1 MPELTGKSAEANADA
16 LSSEAMAKAA
26 STITQQQALI
36 GELQSA
42 RQHAVKTAAALAEA
56 AKLAQEGRIDLEDIF
71 ETADRLLKSGNVKL
85 SSLDEAFDQSPG
97 DLLGPE
103 AEAETKRSDATSAT
117 APGADVLTT
126 ALRALR

>member
-1 MPELTGKSAEANADA
+1 MPDNTVKGAQATAEALSTEA
-16 LSSEAMAKAA
+16 LAEAA
-26 STITQQQALI
+26 STIAQQQALI

-42 RQHAVKTAAALAEA
+42 RQSAVKTAAALAEA

-85 SSLDEAFDQSPG
+85 SSLDEVFDQSPG

-103 AEAETKRSDATSAT
+103 AEANAGRSAT
-117 APGADVLTT
+117 PPSAPGADPLTA
-126 ALRALR
+126 ALRQLR